1 MPVRDKNAVSIRQMQ
16 ITNTSTKLGGDLA
29 IIPALRWLRQEMLD
43 HRDFDCLKNIKPV
56 KST

>member
-29 IIPALRWLRQEMLD
+29 IIPALRRLRQEMLD
-43 HRDFDCLKNIKPV
+43 HRD
-56 KST
+56 